1 MYMQVVDYII
11 SIGVNVTKY
20 YRYIINR
27 SLKYNTYVR
36 IKYKEVQMSID
47 AGDFEYVYNNY
58 NKIMDDVTSIPKE
71 KRTLRQDKLL
81 SDALLMDKLIFD
93 SRHGG

>member
-1 MYMQVVDYII
+1 
-11 SIGVNVTKY
+11 
-20 YRYIINR
+20 
-27 SLKYNTYVR
+27 
-36 IKYKEVQMSID
+36 MSID

-58 NKIMDDVTSIPKE
+58 NRIIDDVTSIPKE
-71 KRTLRQDKLL
+71 KRTIRQDKLL